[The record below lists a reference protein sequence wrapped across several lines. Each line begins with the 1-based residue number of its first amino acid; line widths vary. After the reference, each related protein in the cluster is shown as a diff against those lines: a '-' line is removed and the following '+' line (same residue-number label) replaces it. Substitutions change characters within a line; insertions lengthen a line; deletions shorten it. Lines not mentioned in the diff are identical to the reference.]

1 MCLNSIRRQLLVG
14 LVSTLTL
21 VGCAVGVGVYYTAL
35 QAANTLFD
43 YHLKQV
49 AFSLR
54 DHAATAVAV
63 AGSADD
69 DAEQDMVIQMWD
81 DTGAHLYHSH
91 PGGPSLGRAVPGWS
105 TVALRQGAWRV
116 FALVDEARVIQV
128 EHPMH
133 VRQAMAARMA
143 LRTFLP
149 WLVAMPI
156 LGGLLWWRI
165 GHSLQPLTAVAQAL
179 RTRTPHALELLP
191 VTGLPQEVQLL
202 VTVFN
207 DLLQRLAAVLAAQ
220 REFIADAA
228 HALRTPLAAVHL
240 QAHLVLQAREE
251 AARGQ
256 AIATFQRGIE
266 RISHLVQQLLTLA
279 RVEPEATQEPLRP
292 MGLNPIV
299 HAVMADHAVLAVKN
313 AIDLGLVQDDP
324 VWIRGDAGSLRLLC
338 ASLLENAL
346 HYTPAGGTV
355 DVQLMATAEASCLS
369 VADTGPGIPS
379 AERPRVF
386 DRFYRGAN
394 VSVAGSGLGLAIVHA
409 VAERHQASVTLGDR
423 DRGSGL
429 VVRVTFPSIA
439 AHAHA
444 SGGSHTVVDLV
455 HGGPG

>member
-1 MCLNSIRRQLLVG
+1 MSSIRRQLLVG

-21 VGCAVGVGVYYTAL
+21 VGCAVGAGVYYNAL
-35 QAANTLFD
+35 QAANTIFD

-54 DHAATAVAV
+54 DHAATAVVV
-63 AGSADD
+63 AGSDAD
-69 DAEQDMVIQMWD
+69 DAEQDIVIQIWD
-81 DTGAHLYHSH
+81 DTGHHLYHSH
-91 PGGPSLGRAVPGWS
+91 PGGPSLVRAVPGWS

-116 FALVDEARVIQV
+116 FTFVDEARVIQV
-128 EHPMH
+128 EHPMQ
-133 VRQAMAARMA
+133 VRQAMAVRMA
-143 LRTFLP
+143 LRTLLP

-179 RTRTPHALELLP
+179 STRTPHALDLLP

-202 VTVFN
+202 VMALN
-207 DLLQRLAAVLAAQ
+207 DLLQRLAAALATQ
-220 REFIADAA
+220 RRFIADAA

-240 QAHLVLQAREE
+240 QAHLVARAREE
-251 AARGQ
+251 AERDE
-256 AIATFQRGIE
+256 AISTLQRGIE
-266 RISHLVQQLLTLA
+266 RASHLVQQLLTLA
-279 RVEPEATQEPLRP
+279 RVEPEATQEPLGP
-292 MGLNPIV
+292 VALNPIV
-299 HAVMADHAVLAVKN
+299 HAVMADHAVLAVEN

-324 VWIRGDAGSLRLLC
+324 VWIMGDAESLRLLC

-355 DVQLMATAEASCLS
+355 DVQIMATSEASCLS

-379 AERPRVF
+379 AERQRVF

-394 VSVAGSGLGLAIVHA
+394 VPVPGSGLGLAIVKA
-409 VAERHQASVTLGDR
+409 VAERHQAHVTLGDR

-429 VVRVTFPSIA
+429 VVRVTFPFIA
-439 AHAHA
+439 APANTSGGAHA
-444 SGGSHTVVDLV
+444 VVDLV
-455 HGGPG
+455 RGRPG